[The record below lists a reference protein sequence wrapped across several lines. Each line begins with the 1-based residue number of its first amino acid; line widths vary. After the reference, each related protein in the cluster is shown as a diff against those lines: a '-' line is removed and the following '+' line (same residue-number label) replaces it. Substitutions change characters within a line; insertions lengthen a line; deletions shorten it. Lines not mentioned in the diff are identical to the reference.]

1 MIDGIMQGKHM
12 KKIFEIKGIFSI
24 TVYFCSFLT
33 FLKI

>member
-24 TVYFCSFLT
+24 YVLVKQLYERGE
-33 FLKI
+33 